1 MDRNKTSFGPVRGR
15 LERAVDSH
23 WRFLIALIAN
33 APTVL
38 LYGWHDPVLDE
49 AVLSWTQWGVVVVY
63 AVVMVLSAT
72 AGLKGREDR
81 KQFLKITR
89 PEQVLAVMGVAF
101 FWWGPGEAVAAGL
114 LLMVHVVRLYLRL
127 TQSRVPPG
135 LVFVGSFVA
144 LIGVGTLALKLPAA
158 TPADQ
163 PIGLLDAAFTIT
175 SAISQTGLV
184 VRPTGEGFTR
194 FGQVIIL
201 VWIQVGALGVIVFGA
216 LLATVIGRSFGLR
229 ATQTIAEG
237 TEQGWAGQ
245 LSLQRLVTFIILIT
259 HGVEAIGAAVF
270 YFGWPEQWEGMP
282 SDMVTSGDR
291 LFHAIFF
298 SVSSFCNAGFSTTS
312 DSMASL
318 RTHWT
323 AHGLIVPLIIFGS
336 IGFPVLDNIR
346 EVVWARIRGIRMR
359 HGSLVRLNLNSKII
373 LTTTGTAY
381 ILGFL
386 IILVGE
392 MTQAD
397 VPFRLAVLDAHFMNI
412 NRTSGF
418 NTIEVADMGLLSRL
432 GLIFLMFLGGSPG
445 SVAGGIKMMV
455 FAVLALTVWST
466 LRGRAETTAFGRT
479 LPDALVRKCAALIV
493 LALLVCMATT
503 GVLAA
508 TEQTGSDMTLGPLLF
523 EAVSAFG
530 TTGLSMGITPDLSPA
545 GKGAIMFAMFVGR
558 VGIFAVLAALLSMG
572 VSRRASYHYPT
583 EDVVVY

>member
-1 MDRNKTSFGPVRGR
+1 MAHNGKSFGSVVGG
-15 LERAVDSH
+15 LERAVDS
-23 WRFLIALIAN
+23 RRRLLIAVAAN
-33 APTVL
+33 VPTVL
-38 LYGWHDPVLDE
+38 LFGWHE
-49 AVLSWTQWGVVVVY
+49 AVVDAGVLAWAQWGFLLLYGVVL
-63 AVVMVLSAT
+63 ALAMG
-72 AGLKGREDR
+72 GLKGKGERS
-81 KQFLKITR
+81 QFLKITR
-89 PEQVLAVMGVAF
+89 PEQVLTVLGVGF
-101 FWWGPGEAVAAGL
+101 FWWGAGEAVAAGL
-114 LLMVHVVRLYLRL
+114 LLMVHVVRLYLRVA
-127 TQSRVPPG
+127 QSKVPPG

-158 TPADQ
+158 TPAGR
-163 PIGLLDAAFTIT
+163 PIGLLDAMFTIT

-245 LSLQRLVTFIILIT
+245 LSLQKLVTFIILIT
-259 HGVEAIGAAVF
+259 HGVELIGAAAF
-270 YFGWPEQWEGMP
+270 YFGWPETWAGMP
-282 SDMVTSGDR
+282 ADMVTAGDR
-291 LFHAIFF
+291 MYHAVFF
-298 SVSSFCNAGFSTTS
+298 SVSSFCNAGFATT
-312 DSMASL
+312 DGSMAGL
-318 RTHWT
+318 RMHWT
-323 AHGLIVPLIIFGS
+323 PHVVIVPLIIFGS

-346 EVVWARIRGIRMR
+346 KVAWARLRGIRVR
-359 HGSLVRLNLNSKII
+359 HGSLVRLNLNTKII
-373 LTTTGTAY
+373 LATTTTAY
-381 ILGFL
+381 VVGFVVILL
-386 IILVGE
+386 GE
-392 MTQAD
+392 LTQAD
-397 VPFRLAVLDAHFMNI
+397 VPLGTALLDAHFMNI

-418 NTIEVADMGLLSRL
+418 NTIEVSEMGLLSRL

-466 LRGRAETTAFGRT
+466 LRGRSETTAFGRT

-493 LALLVCMATT
+493 LALGVCMGTT

-508 TEQTGSDMTLGPLLF
+508 TEDSMTLGPLLF
-523 EAVSAFG
+523 ESVSAFG
-530 TTGLSMGITPDLSPA
+530 TTGLSMGITAELSPA

-558 VGIFAVLAALLSMG
+558 VGIFAVLAALLSMRTQ
-572 VSRRASYHYPT
+572 RRATYHYPT